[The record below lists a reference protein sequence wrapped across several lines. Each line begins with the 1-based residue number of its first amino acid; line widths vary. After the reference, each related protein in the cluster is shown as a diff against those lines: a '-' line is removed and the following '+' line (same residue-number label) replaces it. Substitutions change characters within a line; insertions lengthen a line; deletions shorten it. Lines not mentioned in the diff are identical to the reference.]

1 MTMLWCSAC
10 MVLINLGRVM
20 VHGVLHIEF
29 CLSYSYHGPGEL
41 QRPKSQ
47 FKQDGAVDS
56 GVTVQQFYD
65 EKVVCKLS
73 DELDL
78 ESAGLGK
85 SKDSLD
91 KIEMSLSLDS
101 AIHMFGPFLR
111 YYTCSRLQQLP
122 LVRDA
127 FALLMASQ
135 KQLSQAGLPACIPVR
150 TKKDKLYNDF
160 LGLLSEENMHF
171 TTADVDSLGKIF
183 VKTIVE
189 CLWYV
194 DGHHEKLKRQ
204 SAPIPDYFGRF
215 TGYNLP
221 ELSKHRKRQ
230 HTNLSSSILK
240 SLSSSLFQNLQASFW
255 NNVSFRQLQKH
266 TQLLA
271 QSMANYSDYLSSQN
285 KTMKNLHAQPVPVI
299 DSSLMHLRSSM
310 CQHLLQCLW
319 EGLTV

>member
-1 MTMLWCSAC
+1 MALVNCS
-10 MVLINLGRVM
+10 VLNRTLNKT
-20 VHGVLHIEF
+20 VLPWSIISVE
-29 CLSYSYHGPGEL
+29 
-41 QRPKSQ
+41 
-47 FKQDGAVDS
+47 S

-65 EKVVCKLS
+65 EKVVCKLP

-91 KIEMSLSLDS
+91 KIEMSSLDS
-101 AIHMFGPFLR
+101 AINIFGPFLR
-111 YYTCSRLQQLP
+111 YNTCSRLHQLP
-122 LVRDA
+122 LARDA

-135 KQLSQAGLPACIPVR
+135 KQLLQAGLPACIPVR

-171 TTADVDSLGKIF
+171 MTADVDSSGKIF

-204 SAPIPDYFGRF
+204 SAAIPDYFGRF

-240 SLSSSLFQNLQASFW
+240 
-255 NNVSFRQLQKH
+255 
-266 TQLLA
+266 LL
-271 QSMANYSDYLSSQN
+271 
-285 KTMKNLHAQPVPVI
+285 
-299 DSSLMHLRSSM
+299 
-310 CQHLLQCLW
+310 
-319 EGLTV
+319 